1 MKFVFDIAGRQ
12 VETLKSLENLDG
24 IKKRNDHIEI
34 PVFSTVFK
42 NFDSKTRFYLL
53 DSFSVDVKVL
63 RNIKSH
69 IFSVEASINLQTKNK
84 SFNLEFGKNKINSL
98 NLGLLLKGIKNMYI
112 SKFEN
117 TSQIFLW
124 LNSIKEVIRTEFKL
138 YKENSIAENF
148 VDDLYYMDDFEKL
161 TKLFIAGKFKKCEE
175 VLYPTKAYF
184 TNKEKTYSFS
194 DNPVSVIIDEWNV
207 SSNSNIVYISKNS
220 VSDPESTKVINTNLE
235 IIMDKFGIRT
245 RDYTELLDFKD
256 LLNDKTYL
264 KDSGNFNSSA
274 EVDEFIKNLNNK
286 FDHFSAFEIPIV
298 IFQPGSVDDPN
309 ADYGNKT
316 QITEIPKS
324 VLNDSKVIKS
334 NLKKNIEDKAE
345 TNENELL
352 TILTNYILE
361 KYNNT
366 KHWDVRLIK
375 DFIVDKGRR
384 NLIKQEKKF
393 IKENYPKIYNEFFK
407 KED

>member
-1 MKFVFDIAGRQ
+1 MKFVFDVAGRQ

-124 LNSIKEVIRTEFKL
+124 LNSIKEVIRTGLSAYMEKAL
-138 YKENSIAENF
+138 VE
-148 VDDLYYMDDFEKL
+148 YYMDDFENL
-161 TKLFIAGKFKKCEE
+161 SKLFIAGEFKKSEE
-175 VLYPTKAYF
+175 VLYPTKVYF
-184 TNKEKTYSFS
+184 ANKEKTYSFS

-298 IFQPGSVDDPN
+298 IFQPGSVDDLN
-309 ADYGNKT
+309 TDYENKT

-324 VLNDSKVIKS
+324 VLNNSKVIKS
-334 NLKKNIEDKAE
+334 NLKKNIED
-345 TNENELL
+345 ENELL

-361 KYNNT
+361 KYNNA
-366 KHWDVRLIK
+366 KYWDVRLIK
-375 DFIVDKGRR
+375 DFIIDKGRR
-384 NLIKQEKKF
+384 NLTEQEKEF
-393 IKENYPKIYNEFFK
+393 IKENYSKIYKDFFK